1 LPLLPLPLPVA
12 PPLFPE
18 FPLPEFP
25 LPEFPLLEFPLL
37 EFPLL
42 ELSLDEPAA
51 VAAVVV
57 VVLDEL
63 VLLLVVLLLVA
74 TAVWVAVLD
83 AVVVALP
90 SLQTV
95 SVLELDTLLA
105 APGATDPCAS
115 PCVTLWK
122 FSFTSPSELEMRATP
137 ALG

>member
-1 LPLLPLPLPVA
+1 MPLPLLPLPLPVA
-12 PPLFPE
+12 PLLFPL
-18 FPLPEFP
+18 PLPEFP
-25 LPEFPLLEFPLL
+25 LPEFPLL

-51 VAAVVV
+51 VAAVV